1 MPVRQN
7 QVPHGVEAK
16 ILALFD
22 ETLESSTGNIHYRCG
37 PNRAK
42 YLHRWAT
49 FLRDSS
55 AVSSID
61 TFPRDHPLYGLGVY
75 WNLETIPTKI
85 GLLLRITDTPHLSP
99 SQLIIRTAL
108 RQKNYCIE
116 CADTQSARNLIGGL
130 AGAERTLRQ
139 KGLDPNL
146 IRTVQSYLDGT
157 RVYINYVAYENKQGL
172 HELTNEEV
180 AVLLSETYGD
190 DFLADSDPDTDDEDD
205 NLL

>member
-1 MPVRQN
+1 M
-7 QVPHGVEAK
+7 
-16 ILALFD
+16 
-22 ETLESSTGNIHYRCG
+22 
-37 PNRAK
+37 
-42 YLHRWAT
+42 
-49 FLRDSS
+49 
-55 AVSSID
+55 
-61 TFPRDHPLYGLGVY
+61 GVY

-116 CADTQSARNLIGGL
+116 CADTQSARKLVSKL

-139 KGLDPNL
+139 KGLDRNL

-190 DFLADSDPDTDDEDD
+190 DFLLDPDDADDEDD
-205 NLL
+205 DLL